1 MSVVAVNPSESKK
14 SLTNYFEFFALP
26 QQFRINRQ
34 HLDAAYLKIQQ
45 EVHPDKYVRASDSEK
60 RQSLQIATY
69 ANTAYQT
76 LKQAIKRGLYL
87 CELNG
92 LDPELETNTAMP
104 KDFLMQ
110 QMELREAM
118 DDAGRDLGKLTEL
131 QDAIYLELKRKIEVI
146 AQQFD
151 EEKKPESAL
160 KQLRAALFLE
170 RFLEEL
176 DHRMTDA
183 SE

>member
-1 MSVVAVNPSESKK
+1 MSVGVVNHSESRG
-14 SLTNYFEFFALP
+14 SFANYFDFFHLP
-26 QQFRINRQ
+26 QQFTIDRQ
-34 HLDAAYLKIQQ
+34 QLDASYLKIQQ
-45 EVHPDKYVRASDSEK
+45 EVHPDRFARASDSEK

-87 CELNG
+87 CELHG
-92 LDPELETNTAMP
+92 LDPQLETNTAMP
-104 KDFLMQ
+104 KDFLIQ

-118 DDAGRDLGKLTEL
+118 DDAKGDLIALGQL
-131 QDAIYLELKRKIEVI
+131 QDQVNVELKKRVEQI
-146 AQQFD
+146 AEQFD
-151 EEKKPESAL
+151 QSNNPEAAL
-160 KQLRAALFLE
+160 LQLRAALFLE

-176 DHRMTDA
+176 DHRISDA